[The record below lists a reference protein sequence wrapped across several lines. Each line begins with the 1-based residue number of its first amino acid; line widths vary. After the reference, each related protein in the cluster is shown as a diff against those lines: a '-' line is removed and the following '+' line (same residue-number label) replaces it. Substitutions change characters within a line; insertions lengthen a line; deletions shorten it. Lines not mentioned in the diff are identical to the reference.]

1 MKKFVCSV
9 CGYVYEG
16 EAAPAECPICHAPAE
31 KFKEQA
37 GEKTWAAE
45 HVVGVAQGAPEDIM
59 ADLRAN
65 FEGECS
71 EVGMYL
77 AMARVAHREGYPEI
91 GLYWEKAAFEEAE
104 HAAKFAELLGEVVT
118 DSTEKN
124 LQMRVDAEN
133 GATAGKDG
141 SVVVDEDAKT
151 VLVSQIKA
159 EQIPQGYTV
168 ESTGELKI
176 QEIGGKE
183 GVLVTLKKIAT
194 TKPVTVAFY
203 DTANKAMLS
212 TTMTINVASDAEFVY
227 KTDLKES
234 LPGYEIIDNGKNQ
247 ISENNRV
254 VMSVKPIAPEESM
267 EVTVTYYMKG
277 SNEVITK
284 STVTVPKS
292 KKVLSKAE
300 LPAATVESNGY
311 LFDVVAINNGPFG
324 INDLGGGKGEVAV
337 TATIKMHK

>member
-1 MKKFVCSV
+1 MIGACKKIVRLILMSN
-9 CGYVYEG
+9 
-16 EAAPAECPICHAPAE
+16 ISRR
-31 KFKEQA
+31 KFLKGA
-37 GEKTWAAE
+37 
-45 HVVGVAQGAPEDIM
+45 GVAALAVAAAGVLTGCSNGDAPVIP
-59 ADLRAN
+59 
-65 FEGECS
+65 
-71 EVGMYL
+71 EVT
-77 AMARVAHREGYPEI
+77 
-91 GLYWEKAAFEEAE
+91 K
-104 HAAKFAELLGEVVT
+104 EVKVIFIC
-118 DSTEKN
+118 
-124 LQMRVDAEN
+124 N

-141 SVVVDEDAKT
+141 SVVVKKDAKT

-176 QEIGGKE
+176 QEIDGKE
-183 GVLVTLKKIAT
+183 CVLVTLKKIAT

-203 DTANKAMLS
+203 DTVNRALLS
-212 TTMTINVASDAEFVY
+212 TTMTITVASDAEFVY

-254 VMSVKPIAPEESM
+254 VMSVKPIAPGESM

-292 KKVLSKAE
+292 KKVLTKAE
-300 LPAATVESNGY
+300 LPAATVESDGY

>member
-1 MKKFVCSV
+1 MMGACKKIVRLILMSN
-9 CGYVYEG
+9 
-16 EAAPAECPICHAPAE
+16 ISRR
-31 KFKEQA
+31 KFLKGA
-37 GEKTWAAE
+37 
-45 HVVGVAQGAPEDIM
+45 GVAALAVAAAGVLTGCSNGDAPVIP
-59 ADLRAN
+59 
-65 FEGECS
+65 
-71 EVGMYL
+71 EVT
-77 AMARVAHREGYPEI
+77 
-91 GLYWEKAAFEEAE
+91 K
-104 HAAKFAELLGEVVT
+104 EVKVIFIC
-118 DSTEKN
+118 
-124 LQMRVDAEN
+124 N

-141 SVVVDEDAKT
+141 SVVVKKDAKT

-176 QEIGGKE
+176 QEIDGKE
-183 GVLVTLKKIAT
+183 CVLVTLKKIAT

-203 DTANKAMLS
+203 DTVNRALLS
-212 TTMTINVASDAEFVY
+212 TTMTITVASDAEFVY

-247 ISENNRV
+247 ISKNNRV
-254 VMSVKPIAPEESM
+254 VMSVKPVVPEESM

-284 STVTVPKS
+284 STVSVPKS
-292 KKVLSKAE
+292 KKVLTKAE
-300 LPAATVESNGY
+300 LPGATVESNGY
-311 LFDVVAINNGPFG
+311 LFDVGAINNGPFG

>member
-1 MKKFVCSV
+1 MKITENKKGRCTG
-9 CGYVYEG
+9 CC
-16 EAAPAECPICHAPAE
+16 AAALFAGFDRTYDFLLVAPVFLHPAE
-31 KFKEQA
+31 KDAKNHLTNCYGGGVLYRKSRLHKKVMGACKKIVRLILMSNISRRKFLKGA
-37 GEKTWAAE
+37 
-45 HVVGVAQGAPEDIM
+45 GVAALAVAAAGVLTGCSGNDAP
-59 ADLRAN
+59 AVP
-65 FEGECS
+65 G
-71 EVGMYL
+71 
-77 AMARVAHREGYPEI
+77 
-91 GLYWEKAAFEEAE
+91 
-104 HAAKFAELLGEVVT
+104 VT
-118 DSTEKN
+118 KKVTVIF
-124 LQMRVDAEN
+124 MCN

-141 SVVVDEDAKT
+141 SVVVKKDAKT

-168 ESTGELKI
+168 ESTGELTI

-183 GVLVTLKKIAT
+183 CVLVTLKKIAT

-203 DTANKAMLS
+203 DTVNKAMLS

-254 VMSVKPIAPEESM
+254 VMSVKPVVPEESM

-284 STVTVPKS
+284 STVSVPKS
-292 KKVLSKAE
+292 KKVLTKAE
-300 LPAATVESNGY
+300 LPGATVESNGY

>member
-1 MKKFVCSV
+1 MIGACKKIVRLILMSN
-9 CGYVYEG
+9 
-16 EAAPAECPICHAPAE
+16 ISRR
-31 KFKEQA
+31 KFLKGA
-37 GEKTWAAE
+37 
-45 HVVGVAQGAPEDIM
+45 GVAALAVAAAGVLTGCSNGDAPVIP
-59 ADLRAN
+59 
-65 FEGECS
+65 
-71 EVGMYL
+71 EVT
-77 AMARVAHREGYPEI
+77 
-91 GLYWEKAAFEEAE
+91 K
-104 HAAKFAELLGEVVT
+104 EVKVIFIC
-118 DSTEKN
+118 
-124 LQMRVDAEN
+124 N

-141 SVVVDEDAKT
+141 SVVVKKDAKT

-176 QEIGGKE
+176 QEIDGKE
-183 GVLVTLKKIAT
+183 CVLVTLKKIAT

-203 DTANKAMLS
+203 DTVNRALLS
-212 TTMTINVASDAEFVY
+212 TTMTITVASDAEFVY

-247 ISENNRV
+247 ISKNNRV
-254 VMSVKPIAPEESM
+254 VMSVKPVVPEESM

-277 SNEVITK
+277 SNKVITK
-284 STVTVPKS
+284 STVSVPKS
-292 KKVLSKAE
+292 KKVLTKAE
-300 LPAATVESNGY
+300 LPGATVESDGY

>member
-1 MKKFVCSV
+1 MKITENKKGRCTG
-9 CGYVYEG
+9 CC
-16 EAAPAECPICHAPAE
+16 AAALFAGLDGTYDFLLVAPVFLHPAE
-31 KFKEQA
+31 KDAKNHLTNCYRGGVLYRKSRLHKKVIGACKKIVRLILMSNISRRKFLKGA
-37 GEKTWAAE
+37 
-45 HVVGVAQGAPEDIM
+45 GVAALAVAAAGVLTGCSGNDAP
-59 ADLRAN
+59 AVP
-65 FEGECS
+65 G
-71 EVGMYL
+71 
-77 AMARVAHREGYPEI
+77 
-91 GLYWEKAAFEEAE
+91 
-104 HAAKFAELLGEVVT
+104 VT
-118 DSTEKN
+118 KKVTVIF
-124 LQMRVDAEN
+124 MCN

-183 GVLVTLKKIAT
+183 CVLVTLKKIAT

-203 DTANKAMLS
+203 DTVNKAMLS

>member
-1 MKKFVCSV
+1 MSNISRRKFLK
-9 CGYVYEG
+9 G
-16 EAAPAECPICHAPAE
+16 A
-31 KFKEQA
+31 
-37 GEKTWAAE
+37 
-45 HVVGVAQGAPEDIM
+45 GVAALAVAAAGVLTGCSNGDAPVIP
-59 ADLRAN
+59 
-65 FEGECS
+65 
-71 EVGMYL
+71 EVT
-77 AMARVAHREGYPEI
+77 
-91 GLYWEKAAFEEAE
+91 K
-104 HAAKFAELLGEVVT
+104 EVKVIFIC
-118 DSTEKN
+118 
-124 LQMRVDAEN
+124 N

-141 SVVVDEDAKT
+141 SVVVKKDAKT

-183 GVLVTLKKIAT
+183 CVLVTLKKIAT

-203 DTANKAMLS
+203 DTVNKAMLS
-212 TTMTINVASDAEFVY
+212 TTMTITVASDAEFVY
-227 KTDLKES
+227 KTDLKEA

-247 ISENNRV
+247 ISKNNRV
-254 VMSVKPIAPEESM
+254 VMSVKPVVPEESM

-284 STVTVPKS
+284 STVSVPKS
-292 KKVLSKAE
+292 KKVLTKAE
-300 LPAATVESNGY
+300 LPGATVESNGY

>member
-1 MKKFVCSV
+1 MMGACKKIVRLILMSN
-9 CGYVYEG
+9 
-16 EAAPAECPICHAPAE
+16 ISRR
-31 KFKEQA
+31 KFLKGA
-37 GEKTWAAE
+37 
-45 HVVGVAQGAPEDIM
+45 GVAALAVAAAGVLTGCSNGDAPVIP
-59 ADLRAN
+59 
-65 FEGECS
+65 
-71 EVGMYL
+71 EVT
-77 AMARVAHREGYPEI
+77 
-91 GLYWEKAAFEEAE
+91 K
-104 HAAKFAELLGEVVT
+104 EVKVIFIC
-118 DSTEKN
+118 
-124 LQMRVDAEN
+124 N

-141 SVVVDEDAKT
+141 SVVVKKDAKT

-168 ESTGELKI
+168 ESTGELTI
-176 QEIGGKE
+176 QEIDGKE
-183 GVLVTLKKIAT
+183 CVLVTLKKIAT

-203 DTANKAMLS
+203 DTVNRALLS
-212 TTMTINVASDAEFVY
+212 TTMTITVASDAEFVY

-247 ISENNRV
+247 ISKNNRV
-254 VMSVKPIAPEESM
+254 VMSVKPVVPEESM

-284 STVTVPKS
+284 STVSVPKS
-292 KKVLSKAE
+292 KKVLTKAE
-300 LPAATVESNGY
+300 LPGATVESNGY

>member
-1 MKKFVCSV
+1 MMGACKKIVRLILMSNISRRNFLK
-9 CGYVYEG
+9 G
-16 EAAPAECPICHAPAE
+16 A
-31 KFKEQA
+31 
-37 GEKTWAAE
+37 
-45 HVVGVAQGAPEDIM
+45 GVAALAVAAAGVLTGCSNGDAPVIP
-59 ADLRAN
+59 
-65 FEGECS
+65 
-71 EVGMYL
+71 EVT
-77 AMARVAHREGYPEI
+77 
-91 GLYWEKAAFEEAE
+91 K
-104 HAAKFAELLGEVVT
+104 EVKVIFIC
-118 DSTEKN
+118 
-124 LQMRVDAEN
+124 N

-141 SVVVDEDAKT
+141 SVVVKKDAKT

-176 QEIGGKE
+176 QEIDGKE
-183 GVLVTLKKIAT
+183 CVLVTLKKIAT

-203 DTANKAMLS
+203 DTVNRALLS
-212 TTMTINVASDAEFVY
+212 TTMTITVASDAEFVY

-247 ISENNRV
+247 ISKNNRV
-254 VMSVKPIAPEESM
+254 VMSVKPVVPEESM

-284 STVTVPKS
+284 STVSVPKS
-292 KKVLSKAE
+292 KKVLTKAE
-300 LPAATVESNGY
+300 LPGATVESNGY

>member
-1 MKKFVCSV
+1 MAANKASALLVLFFVEIYLTKYYRGGVLYKKSRLHKKVIGACKKIVRLILMSNISRRKFLKGAGVAALAVAASGVLTGCS
-9 CGYVYEG
+9 GND
-16 EAAPAECPICHAPAE
+16 APAVP
-31 KFKEQA
+31 
-37 GEKTWAAE
+37 
-45 HVVGVAQGAPEDIM
+45 GVT
-59 ADLRAN
+59 
-65 FEGECS
+65 
-71 EVGMYL
+71 
-77 AMARVAHREGYPEI
+77 
-91 GLYWEKAAFEEAE
+91 K
-104 HAAKFAELLGEVVT
+104 KVT
-118 DSTEKN
+118 VIF
-124 LQMRVDAEN
+124 MCN

-183 GVLVTLKKIAT
+183 CVLVTLKKIAT

-203 DTANKAMLS
+203 DTVNKAMLS

-254 VMSVKPIAPEESM
+254 VMSVKPIAPGESM

-292 KKVLSKAE
+292 KKVLTKAE

>member
-1 MKKFVCSV
+1 MSNISRRKFLKGAGAAALAVAATGVLAGCSKDDTPV
-9 CGYVYEG
+9 I
-16 EAAPAECPICHAPAE
+16 PDLT
-31 KFKEQA
+31 KEV
-37 GEKTWAAE
+37 K
-45 HVVGVAQGAPEDIM
+45 VIFMCDGAP
-59 ADLRAN
+59 
-65 FEGECS
+65 
-71 EVGMYL
+71 V
-77 AMARVAHREGYPEI
+77 
-91 GLYWEKAAFEEAE
+91 
-104 HAAKFAELLGEVVT
+104 
-118 DSTEKN
+118 
-124 LQMRVDAEN
+124 
-133 GATAGKDG
+133 GKDG
-141 SVVVDEDAKT
+141 SVVVGKDAKT
-151 VLVSQIKA
+151 VPVSKIKA
-159 EQIPQGYTV
+159 EQIPQGYTVESTGELKIEVIDGKEAVRVTVSKIITTRPIKLTYVCNGVILNVTGSMAVDKDATTVLASAIPADQIPQGYTV

-183 GVLVTLKKIAT
+183 CVLVTLKKIAT

-203 DTANKAMLS
+203 DTVNKAMLS

-267 EVTVTYYMKG
+267 KVTVTYYMKG

>member
-1 MKKFVCSV
+1 MMGACKKIVRLILMSN
-9 CGYVYEG
+9 
-16 EAAPAECPICHAPAE
+16 ISRR
-31 KFKEQA
+31 KFLKGA
-37 GEKTWAAE
+37 
-45 HVVGVAQGAPEDIM
+45 GVAALAVAAAGVLTGCSNGDAPVIP
-59 ADLRAN
+59 
-65 FEGECS
+65 
-71 EVGMYL
+71 EVT
-77 AMARVAHREGYPEI
+77 
-91 GLYWEKAAFEEAE
+91 K
-104 HAAKFAELLGEVVT
+104 EVKVIFIC
-118 DSTEKN
+118 
-124 LQMRVDAEN
+124 N

-141 SVVVDEDAKT
+141 SVVVKKDAKT

-176 QEIGGKE
+176 QEIDGKE
-183 GVLVTLKKIAT
+183 CVLVTLKKIAT

-203 DTANKAMLS
+203 DTVNRALLS
-212 TTMTINVASDAEFVY
+212 TTMTITVASDAEFVY

-247 ISENNRV
+247 ISKNNRV
-254 VMSVKPIAPEESM
+254 VMSVKPVVPEESM

-284 STVTVPKS
+284 STVSVPKS
-292 KKVLSKAE
+292 KKVLTKAE
-300 LPAATVESNGY
+300 LPGATVESNGY

-337 TATIKMHK
+337 TATIKMHE

>member
-1 MKKFVCSV
+1 MSNISRRKFLK
-9 CGYVYEG
+9 G
-16 EAAPAECPICHAPAE
+16 A
-31 KFKEQA
+31 
-37 GEKTWAAE
+37 
-45 HVVGVAQGAPEDIM
+45 GVAALAVAAAGVLTGCSNGDAPVIP
-59 ADLRAN
+59 
-65 FEGECS
+65 
-71 EVGMYL
+71 EVT
-77 AMARVAHREGYPEI
+77 
-91 GLYWEKAAFEEAE
+91 K
-104 HAAKFAELLGEVVT
+104 EVKVIFIC
-118 DSTEKN
+118 
-124 LQMRVDAEN
+124 N

-141 SVVVDEDAKT
+141 SVVVKKDAKT

-176 QEIGGKE
+176 QEIDGKE
-183 GVLVTLKKIAT
+183 CVLVTLKKIAT

-203 DTANKAMLS
+203 DTVNKAMLS
-212 TTMTINVASDAEFVY
+212 TTMTITVASDAEFVY

-247 ISENNRV
+247 ISKNNRV
-254 VMSVKPIAPEESM
+254 VMSVKPVVPEESM

-284 STVTVPKS
+284 STVSVPKS
-292 KKVLSKAE
+292 KKVLTKAE
-300 LPAATVESNGY
+300 LPGATVESNGY

>member
-1 MKKFVCSV
+1 MAANKASALLVLSFVEILLDKILQGGYYIEKAGSTKKVMGACKKIVRLILMSN
-9 CGYVYEG
+9 
-16 EAAPAECPICHAPAE
+16 ISRR
-31 KFKEQA
+31 KFLKGA
-37 GEKTWAAE
+37 
-45 HVVGVAQGAPEDIM
+45 GVAALAVAAAGVLTGCSNGDAPVIP
-59 ADLRAN
+59 
-65 FEGECS
+65 
-71 EVGMYL
+71 EVT
-77 AMARVAHREGYPEI
+77 
-91 GLYWEKAAFEEAE
+91 K
-104 HAAKFAELLGEVVT
+104 EVKVIFIC
-118 DSTEKN
+118 
-124 LQMRVDAEN
+124 N

-141 SVVVDEDAKT
+141 SVVVKKDAKT

-176 QEIGGKE
+176 QEIDGKE
-183 GVLVTLKKIAT
+183 CVLVTLKKIAT

-203 DTANKAMLS
+203 DTVNKALLS
-212 TTMTINVASDAEFVY
+212 TTMTITVASDAEFVY

-247 ISENNRV
+247 ISKNNRV
-254 VMSVKPIAPEESM
+254 VMSVKPVVPEESM

-284 STVTVPKS
+284 STVSVPKS
-292 KKVLSKAE
+292 KKVLTKAE
-300 LPAATVESNGY
+300 LPGATVESNGY

>member
-1 MKKFVCSV
+1 MGACKKIVRLILMSN
-9 CGYVYEG
+9 
-16 EAAPAECPICHAPAE
+16 ISRR
-31 KFKEQA
+31 KFLKGA
-37 GEKTWAAE
+37 
-45 HVVGVAQGAPEDIM
+45 GVAALAVAAAGVLTGCSNGDAPVIP
-59 ADLRAN
+59 
-65 FEGECS
+65 
-71 EVGMYL
+71 EVT
-77 AMARVAHREGYPEI
+77 
-91 GLYWEKAAFEEAE
+91 K
-104 HAAKFAELLGEVVT
+104 EVKVIFIC
-118 DSTEKN
+118 
-124 LQMRVDAEN
+124 N

-141 SVVVDEDAKT
+141 SVVVKKDAKT

-176 QEIGGKE
+176 QEIDGKE
-183 GVLVTLKKIAT
+183 CVLVTLKKIAT

-203 DTANKAMLS
+203 DTVNRALLS
-212 TTMTINVASDAEFVY
+212 TTMTITVASDAEFVY

-254 VMSVKPIAPEESM
+254 VMSVKPIAPGESM

-292 KKVLSKAE
+292 KKVLTKAE
-300 LPAATVESNGY
+300 LPGATVESNGY

>member
-1 MKKFVCSV
+1 MIGACKKIVRLILMSN
-9 CGYVYEG
+9 
-16 EAAPAECPICHAPAE
+16 ISRR
-31 KFKEQA
+31 KFLKGA
-37 GEKTWAAE
+37 
-45 HVVGVAQGAPEDIM
+45 GVAALAVAAAGVLTGCSNGDAPVIP
-59 ADLRAN
+59 
-65 FEGECS
+65 
-71 EVGMYL
+71 EVT
-77 AMARVAHREGYPEI
+77 
-91 GLYWEKAAFEEAE
+91 K
-104 HAAKFAELLGEVVT
+104 EVKVIFIC
-118 DSTEKN
+118 
-124 LQMRVDAEN
+124 N

-141 SVVVDEDAKT
+141 SVVVKKDAKT

-176 QEIGGKE
+176 QEIDGKE
-183 GVLVTLKKIAT
+183 CVLVTLKKIAT

-203 DTANKAMLS
+203 DTVNRALLS
-212 TTMTINVASDAEFVY
+212 TTMTITVASDAEFVY

-247 ISENNRV
+247 ISKNNRV
-254 VMSVKPIAPEESM
+254 VMSVKPVVTEESM

-284 STVTVPKS
+284 STVSVPKS
-292 KKVLSKAE
+292 KKVLTKAE
-300 LPAATVESNGY
+300 LPGATVESNGY

>member
-1 MKKFVCSV
+1 MMGACKKIVRLILMSN
-9 CGYVYEG
+9 
-16 EAAPAECPICHAPAE
+16 ISRR
-31 KFKEQA
+31 KFLKGA
-37 GEKTWAAE
+37 
-45 HVVGVAQGAPEDIM
+45 GVAALAVAAAGVLTGCSNGDAPVIP
-59 ADLRAN
+59 
-65 FEGECS
+65 
-71 EVGMYL
+71 EVT
-77 AMARVAHREGYPEI
+77 
-91 GLYWEKAAFEEAE
+91 K
-104 HAAKFAELLGEVVT
+104 EVKVIFIC
-118 DSTEKN
+118 
-124 LQMRVDAEN
+124 N

-141 SVVVDEDAKT
+141 SVVVKKDAKT

-183 GVLVTLKKIAT
+183 CVLVTLKKIAT

-203 DTANKAMLS
+203 DTVNKALLS
-212 TTMTINVASDAEFVY
+212 TTMTITVASDAEFVY

-254 VMSVKPIAPEESM
+254 VMEVKPVVPEESM

-292 KKVLSKAE
+292 KKVLTKAE

>member
-1 MKKFVCSV
+1 MKITENKKGRCTGCCAAALSAGFDRTYDFLLVAPVFLHPAAKDAKNHLTNCYGGGVLYRKSRLHKKVIGACKKIVRLILMSNISRRKFLKGAGVAALAVAAAGVLTGCS
-9 CGYVYEG
+9 GND
-16 EAAPAECPICHAPAE
+16 APAVP
-31 KFKEQA
+31 
-37 GEKTWAAE
+37 
-45 HVVGVAQGAPEDIM
+45 GVT
-59 ADLRAN
+59 
-65 FEGECS
+65 
-71 EVGMYL
+71 
-77 AMARVAHREGYPEI
+77 
-91 GLYWEKAAFEEAE
+91 K
-104 HAAKFAELLGEVVT
+104 KVT
-118 DSTEKN
+118 VIF
-124 LQMRVDAEN
+124 MCN

-183 GVLVTLKKIAT
+183 CVLVTLKKIAT

-203 DTANKAMLS
+203 DTVNKAMLS

-254 VMSVKPIAPEESM
+254 VMSVKPIAPGESM

-292 KKVLSKAE
+292 KKVLTKAE

>member
-1 MKKFVCSV
+1 MMGACKKIVRLILMSN
-9 CGYVYEG
+9 
-16 EAAPAECPICHAPAE
+16 ISRR
-31 KFKEQA
+31 KFLKGA
-37 GEKTWAAE
+37 
-45 HVVGVAQGAPEDIM
+45 GVAALAVAAAGVLTGCSNGDAPVIP
-59 ADLRAN
+59 
-65 FEGECS
+65 
-71 EVGMYL
+71 EVT
-77 AMARVAHREGYPEI
+77 
-91 GLYWEKAAFEEAE
+91 K
-104 HAAKFAELLGEVVT
+104 EVKVIFIC
-118 DSTEKN
+118 
-124 LQMRVDAEN
+124 N

-141 SVVVDEDAKT
+141 SVVVKKDAKT

-176 QEIGGKE
+176 QEIDGKE
-183 GVLVTLKKIAT
+183 CVLVTLKKIAT

-203 DTANKAMLS
+203 DTVNRALLS
-212 TTMTINVASDAEFVY
+212 TTMTITVASDAEFVY

-247 ISENNRV
+247 ISKNNRV
-254 VMSVKPIAPEESM
+254 VMSVKPVVPEESM

-284 STVTVPKS
+284 STVSVPKS
-292 KKVLSKAE
+292 KKVLTKAE
-300 LPAATVESNGY
+300 LPGATVESNGY

-337 TATIKMHK
+337 TATIKMQK

>member
-1 MKKFVCSV
+1 MSNISRRQFLK
-9 CGYVYEG
+9 G
-16 EAAPAECPICHAPAE
+16 A
-31 KFKEQA
+31 
-37 GEKTWAAE
+37 
-45 HVVGVAQGAPEDIM
+45 GVATLAVAAAGVLAGCSNGDAPVIP
-59 ADLRAN
+59 
-65 FEGECS
+65 
-71 EVGMYL
+71 EVT
-77 AMARVAHREGYPEI
+77 
-91 GLYWEKAAFEEAE
+91 K
-104 HAAKFAELLGEVVT
+104 EVKVIFIC
-118 DSTEKN
+118 
-124 LQMRVDAEN
+124 N

-141 SVVVDEDAKT
+141 SVVVKKDAKT

-176 QEIGGKE
+176 QEIDGKE
-183 GVLVTLKKIAT
+183 CVLVTLKKIAT

-203 DTANKAMLS
+203 DTVNRTLLS
-212 TTMTINVASDAEFVY
+212 TTMTITVASDAEFVY

-254 VMSVKPIAPEESM
+254 VMSVKPVVPEESM

-284 STVTVPKS
+284 STVSVPKS
-292 KKVLSKAE
+292 KKVLTKAE
-300 LPAATVESNGY
+300 LPGATVESSGY

>member
-1 MKKFVCSV
+1 MKITENRKGRCTG
-9 CGYVYEG
+9 CC
-16 EAAPAECPICHAPAE
+16 AAALSAGFDRTYDFLLVAPVFLHPAE
-31 KFKEQA
+31 KDAKNHLTNCYRGGVLYRKSRLHKKVIGACKKIVRLILMSNISRRKFLKGA
-37 GEKTWAAE
+37 
-45 HVVGVAQGAPEDIM
+45 GVAALAVAAAGVLTGCSNGDAPVIP
-59 ADLRAN
+59 
-65 FEGECS
+65 
-71 EVGMYL
+71 EVT
-77 AMARVAHREGYPEI
+77 
-91 GLYWEKAAFEEAE
+91 K
-104 HAAKFAELLGEVVT
+104 EVKVIFIC
-118 DSTEKN
+118 
-124 LQMRVDAEN
+124 N

-141 SVVVDEDAKT
+141 SVVVKKDAKT

-176 QEIGGKE
+176 QEIDGKE
-183 GVLVTLKKIAT
+183 CVLVTLKKIAT

-203 DTANKAMLS
+203 DTVNRALLS
-212 TTMTINVASDAEFVY
+212 TTMTITVASDAEFVY

-247 ISENNRV
+247 ISKNNRV
-254 VMSVKPIAPEESM
+254 VMSVKPVVPEESM

-284 STVTVPKS
+284 STVSVPKS
-292 KKVLSKAE
+292 KKVLTKAE
-300 LPAATVESNGY
+300 LPGATVESNGY

>member
-1 MKKFVCSV
+1 MMGACKKIVRLILMSN
-9 CGYVYEG
+9 
-16 EAAPAECPICHAPAE
+16 ISRR
-31 KFKEQA
+31 KFLKGA
-37 GEKTWAAE
+37 
-45 HVVGVAQGAPEDIM
+45 GVAALAVAAAGVLTGCSNGDAPVIP
-59 ADLRAN
+59 
-65 FEGECS
+65 
-71 EVGMYL
+71 EVT
-77 AMARVAHREGYPEI
+77 
-91 GLYWEKAAFEEAE
+91 K
-104 HAAKFAELLGEVVT
+104 EVKVIFIC
-118 DSTEKN
+118 
-124 LQMRVDAEN
+124 N

-141 SVVVDEDAKT
+141 SVVVKKDAKT

-176 QEIGGKE
+176 QEIDGKE
-183 GVLVTLKKIAT
+183 CVLVTLKKIAT

-203 DTANKAMLS
+203 DTVNRALLS
-212 TTMTINVASDAEFVY
+212 TTMTITVASDAEFVY

-247 ISENNRV
+247 ISKNNRV
-254 VMSVKPIAPEESM
+254 VMSVKPVVPEESM

-277 SNEVITK
+277 SNKVITK
-284 STVTVPKS
+284 STVSVPKS
-292 KKVLSKAE
+292 KKVLTKAE
-300 LPAATVESNGY
+300 LPGATVESDGY

>member
-1 MKKFVCSV
+1 MIGACKKIVRLIIMSNISRRQFLK
-9 CGYVYEG
+9 G
-16 EAAPAECPICHAPAE
+16 A
-31 KFKEQA
+31 
-37 GEKTWAAE
+37 
-45 HVVGVAQGAPEDIM
+45 GVAALAVAAAGVLTGCSNGDAPVIP
-59 ADLRAN
+59 
-65 FEGECS
+65 
-71 EVGMYL
+71 EVT
-77 AMARVAHREGYPEI
+77 
-91 GLYWEKAAFEEAE
+91 K
-104 HAAKFAELLGEVVT
+104 EVKVIFIC
-118 DSTEKN
+118 
-124 LQMRVDAEN
+124 N

-141 SVVVDEDAKT
+141 SVVVKKDAKT

-176 QEIGGKE
+176 QEIDGKE
-183 GVLVTLKKIAT
+183 CVLVTLKKIAT

-203 DTANKAMLS
+203 DTVNRAMLS

-254 VMSVKPIAPEESM
+254 VMSVKPVVPEESM

-277 SNEVITK
+277 SNAVITK
-284 STVTVPKS
+284 STVSVPKS
-292 KKVLSKAE
+292 KKVLTKAE
-300 LPAATVESNGY
+300 LPGATVKSDGY

>member
-1 MKKFVCSV
+1 MKITENKKGRCTG
-9 CGYVYEG
+9 CC
-16 EAAPAECPICHAPAE
+16 AAALFAGFDRTYDFLLVAPVFLHPAE
-31 KFKEQA
+31 KDAKNHLTNCYGGGVLYRKSRLHKKMIGACKKIVRLILMSNISRRKFLKGA
-37 GEKTWAAE
+37 
-45 HVVGVAQGAPEDIM
+45 GVAALAVAAAGVLTGCSGNDAP
-59 ADLRAN
+59 AVP
-65 FEGECS
+65 G
-71 EVGMYL
+71 
-77 AMARVAHREGYPEI
+77 
-91 GLYWEKAAFEEAE
+91 
-104 HAAKFAELLGEVVT
+104 VT
-118 DSTEKN
+118 KKVTVIF
-124 LQMRVDAEN
+124 MCN

-183 GVLVTLKKIAT
+183 CVLVTLKKIAT

-203 DTANKAMLS
+203 DTVNKAMLS

>member
-1 MKKFVCSV
+1 MIGACKKIVRLIIMSNISRRQFLK
-9 CGYVYEG
+9 G
-16 EAAPAECPICHAPAE
+16 A
-31 KFKEQA
+31 
-37 GEKTWAAE
+37 
-45 HVVGVAQGAPEDIM
+45 GVAALAVAAAGVLTGCSNGDAPVIP
-59 ADLRAN
+59 
-65 FEGECS
+65 
-71 EVGMYL
+71 EVT
-77 AMARVAHREGYPEI
+77 
-91 GLYWEKAAFEEAE
+91 K
-104 HAAKFAELLGEVVT
+104 EVKVIFIC
-118 DSTEKN
+118 
-124 LQMRVDAEN
+124 N

-141 SVVVDEDAKT
+141 SVVVKKDAKT

-176 QEIGGKE
+176 QEIDGKE
-183 GVLVTLKKIAT
+183 CVLVTLKKIAT

-203 DTANKAMLS
+203 DTVNRALLS
-212 TTMTINVASDAEFVY
+212 TTMTITVASDAEFVY

-247 ISENNRV
+247 ISKNNRV
-254 VMSVKPIAPEESM
+254 VMSVKPVVPEESM

-284 STVTVPKS
+284 STVSVPKS
-292 KKVLSKAE
+292 KKVLTKAE
-300 LPAATVESNGY
+300 LPGATVESNGY

>member
-1 MKKFVCSV
+1 MSNISRRKFLK
-9 CGYVYEG
+9 G
-16 EAAPAECPICHAPAE
+16 A
-31 KFKEQA
+31 
-37 GEKTWAAE
+37 
-45 HVVGVAQGAPEDIM
+45 GVAALAVAASGVLA
-59 ADLRAN
+59 
-65 FEGECS
+65 GCS
-71 EVGMYL
+71 NGGTTDTPVI
-77 AMARVAHREGYPEI
+77 PN
-91 GLYWEKAAFEEAE
+91 
-104 HAAKFAELLGEVVT
+104 VT
-118 DSTEKN
+118 KKVTVIF
-124 LQMRVDAEN
+124 MCN

-168 ESTGELKI
+168 ESVGELKI

-183 GVLVTLKKIAT
+183 CVLVTLKKIAT

-203 DTANKAMLS
+203 DTVNKAMLS

-227 KTDLKES
+227 KTDLKET
-234 LPGYEIIDNGKNQ
+234 LPGYEIIDNGN
-247 ISENNRV
+247 
-254 VMSVKPIAPEESM
+254 
-267 EVTVTYYMKG
+267 YMKG

-284 STVTVPKS
+284 ATVDVPMS
-292 KKVLSKAE
+292 QKVLTKAE
-300 LPAATVESNGY
+300 LPGATVESNGY

>member
-1 MKKFVCSV
+1 MMGACKKIVRLILMSNISRRQFLK
-9 CGYVYEG
+9 G
-16 EAAPAECPICHAPAE
+16 A
-31 KFKEQA
+31 
-37 GEKTWAAE
+37 
-45 HVVGVAQGAPEDIM
+45 GVAALAVAAAGVLTGCSNGDAPVIP
-59 ADLRAN
+59 
-65 FEGECS
+65 
-71 EVGMYL
+71 EVT
-77 AMARVAHREGYPEI
+77 
-91 GLYWEKAAFEEAE
+91 K
-104 HAAKFAELLGEVVT
+104 EVKVIFIC
-118 DSTEKN
+118 
-124 LQMRVDAEN
+124 N

-141 SVVVDEDAKT
+141 SVVVKKDAKT

-176 QEIGGKE
+176 QEIDGKE
-183 GVLVTLKKIAT
+183 CVLVTLKKIAT

-203 DTANKAMLS
+203 DTVNRALLS
-212 TTMTINVASDAEFVY
+212 TTMTITVASDAEFVY

-247 ISENNRV
+247 ISKNNRV
-254 VMSVKPIAPEESM
+254 VMSVKPVVPEESM

-284 STVTVPKS
+284 STVSVPKS
-292 KKVLSKAE
+292 KKVLTKAE
-300 LPAATVESNGY
+300 LPGATVESNGY

>member
-1 MKKFVCSV
+1 MIGACKKIVRLILMSN
-9 CGYVYEG
+9 
-16 EAAPAECPICHAPAE
+16 ISRR
-31 KFKEQA
+31 KFLKGA
-37 GEKTWAAE
+37 
-45 HVVGVAQGAPEDIM
+45 GVAALAVAAAGVLTGCSNGDAPVIP
-59 ADLRAN
+59 
-65 FEGECS
+65 
-71 EVGMYL
+71 EVT
-77 AMARVAHREGYPEI
+77 
-91 GLYWEKAAFEEAE
+91 K
-104 HAAKFAELLGEVVT
+104 EVKVIFIC
-118 DSTEKN
+118 
-124 LQMRVDAEN
+124 N

-141 SVVVDEDAKT
+141 SVVVKKDAKT

-176 QEIGGKE
+176 QEIDGKE
-183 GVLVTLKKIAT
+183 CVLVTLKKIAT

-203 DTANKAMLS
+203 DTVNRALLS
-212 TTMTINVASDAEFVY
+212 TTMTITVASDAEFVY

-254 VMSVKPIAPEESM
+254 VMSVKPIAPGESM

-292 KKVLSKAE
+292 KKVLTKAE

-337 TATIKMHK
+337 TATIKMHR